1 MNKMFTAMIAV
12 IALLSL
18 TACGGDKMMKKMIYT
33 NILLA
38 FVFSTVVADGQIE
51 KVKGIIGSI

>member
-18 TACGGDKMMKKMIYT
+18 TACGGDKMMKKMMT
-33 NILLA
+33 EPA
-38 FVFSTVVADGQIE
+38 SQSSMM
-51 KVKGIIGSI
+51 K